1 MQRQPQES
9 ISGDQLEMFLV
20 VAFALFMP
28 NGMPLCKKK
37 NYNSMKRLQGK
48 DLEDSPAFKYQ
59 PQAIKNPF
67 KMKGCFF
74 KMEGLVILKFHILP
88 SSGKGS

>member
-1 MQRQPQES
+1 
-9 ISGDQLEMFLV
+9 
-20 VAFALFMP
+20 MP

-48 DLEDSPAFKYQ
+48 DFDDNPALKYQ
-59 PQAIKNPF
+59 TQAIKKPF

-74 KMEGLVILKFHILP
+74 KMEGLVILKSHILP

>member
-48 DLEDSPAFKYQ
+48 DFEDNPAFKYQ
-59 PQAIKNPF
+59 TQANKKPF
-67 KMKGCFF
+67 HFERVLFQNGRFSYF
-74 KMEGLVILKFHILP
+74 EIP
-88 SSGKGS
+88 YSSIFR